1 MMDTIYEKYQSLVPV
16 VMFNEYF
23 ASGRVKNLPEAM
35 IDMNKKVDWI

>member
-23 ASGRVKNLPEAM
+23 ASGSKELAGS
-35 IDMNKKVDWI
+35 I